1 MLRADEPGGPV
12 ISAAKRC
19 SGAAVRR
26 GWRVE
31 AETRSEGLG
40 LGWNGGAVARSRG
53 TVLYC
58 RGPGLGFALA
68 GAGRPLVGRLGR
80 AVLGRSPAGYT
91 GRLSGLVGLAVSG
104 RAVPG
109 PAGLG

>member
-1 MLRADEPGGPV
+1 MERGRGRAEQFY
-12 ISAAKRC
+12 
-19 SGAAVRR
+19 
-26 GWRVE
+26 
-31 AETRSEGLG
+31 T
-40 LGWNGGAVARSRG
+40 
-53 TVLYC
+53 
-58 RGPGLGFALA
+58 ALA